1 MREMIIDGNEIKPGE
16 ILQINA
22 LIARLPTRT
31 PINIPIFV
39 SRAVEE
45 GPTLLLMAGMHGD
58 EINGIEIVR
67 RAIKTNLYHPARGTV
82 IAIPVFNVY
91 GFINQTRGLP
101 DGKDLNRSFPGVGNG
116 SLASRVA
123 NFFSNEILPQIDFGL
138 DFHTGGASRNNYPQL
153 RGMFEE
159 PQELEIARAFGAPFM
174 INSPYRERSLRKT
187 AAKQGRSILVF
198 EGGQTLRLR
207 KQVIDQG
214 ILGIHGVMY
223 HFGMLDEPPSEFN
236 QSIHLKK
243 SQWVRARYA
252 GMHHANIRNGSR
264 VSKGEVLGLITDPY
278 GQFEKKVRAPASG
291 YVIGLNNYPVVN
303 MGDALLHIGQ
313 E

>member
-1 MREMIIDGNEIKPGE
+1 MGKMVIDGTEIRPGE
-16 ILQINA
+16 VAQINA
-22 LIARLPTRT
+22 LIGRLPTRT
-31 PINIPIFV
+31 PLNIPIFV
-39 SRAVEE
+39 SRAKEE

-67 RAIKTNLYHPARGTV
+67 RAIKSNLYHPARGTV

-91 GFINQTRGLP
+91 GFINQSRGLP
-101 DGKDLNRSFPGVGNG
+101 DGKDLNRAFPGVANG

-123 NFFSNEILPQIDFGL
+123 YFFSTQILPQIDFGI
-138 DFHTGGASRNNYPQL
+138 DFHTGGASRNNFPQL
-153 RGMFEE
+153 RGMFENE
-159 PQELEIARAFGAPFM
+159 MEVKIGKAFGAPFM
-174 INSPYRERSLRKT
+174 INSPHRERSLRKT
-187 AAKQGRSILVF
+187 ASRQGRYILVY

-214 ILGIHGVMY
+214 IIGIHGVMH
-223 HFGMLDEPPSEFN
+223 HFNMIDEPPAGGTE
-236 QSIHLKK
+236 SIHLTK
-243 SQWVRARYA
+243 SQWVRARHS
-252 GMHHANIRNGSR
+252 GMHHANVRNGTR
-264 VSKGEVLGLITDPY
+264 VNKGEVVGVITDPY
-278 GQFEKKVRAPASG
+278 GQFEKKIKAPVTG